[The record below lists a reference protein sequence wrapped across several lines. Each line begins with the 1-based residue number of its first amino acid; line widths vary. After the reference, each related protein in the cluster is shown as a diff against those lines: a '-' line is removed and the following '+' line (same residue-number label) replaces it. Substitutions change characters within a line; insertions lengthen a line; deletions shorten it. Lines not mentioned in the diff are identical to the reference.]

1 MVTSTKNKTLVACSF
16 AIYALFATTV
26 TAQEPTPG
34 YNNKIPE
41 SILSPDEVETRIGTL
56 EFFDGIP
63 DEDSAALLF
72 DNLDLNRGIDQGQ
85 PVRLEN

>member
-1 MVTSTKNKTLVACSF
+1 MKSKTLVACSF
-16 AIYALFATTV
+16 AIYVLFATTV

-72 DNLDLNRGIDQGQ
+72 DNLDLNRGIETF
-85 PVRLEN
+85 LN

>member
-1 MVTSTKNKTLVACSF
+1 MKNKSLVACSF
-16 AIYALFATTV
+16 AIYVLFATTV